1 MSGWWSWRG
10 RSRGGATGGCIS
22 CCGDS
27 NFGFS
32 PDPIF
37 CPVGESMQ
45 CSSSG
50 VDCNG
55 IDVYPSSWSSS
66 NTSVMTISSSGLV
79 TGVSV
84 RQATIS
90 ANLGSV
96 TIYTG
101 QICSNPCP
109 TANPAPSAPATVTP
123 AILLGGSSGTDI
135 TDTTQNVVAGQQ
147 IVLYGKYTLPSG
159 YTFSSQSW
167 TVPGTGST
175 PPTAISNFT
184 VGSDFT
190 SGGPVSLTSSRLSQQ
205 TVTFYFV
212 AAANS
217 QQVTFT
223 LNYVDNQSHN
233 QTATATATFNIAGPS
248 NSGVATQLGQVAINP
263 GPYLQFGST
272 SGSNIGINFTASANQ
287 PAGYSPVFKW
297 VNLISND
304 TVVLNGTQTTSLG
317 TGFDVNPSGG
327 YPSFPNVTANTTN
340 DNPKYQL
347 LPACTEVK
355 RTFDAQTYLMW
366 NASLTNPASI
376 DVPLGSL
383 TWGFS
388 GDAVQNSGTWSLNGT
403 PTKYA
408 AGFTNSSSYPTWTSS
423 HSNGLGPACP

>member
-1 MSGWWSWRG
+1 MGSLRKWPTSSAAGLLFCLLAFAARAQNEPSQIG
-10 RSRGGATGGCIS
+10 R
-22 CCGDS
+22 
-27 NFGFS
+27 
-32 PDPIF
+32 
-37 CPVGESMQ
+37 
-45 CSSSG
+45 
-50 VDCNG
+50 
-55 IDVYPSSWSSS
+55 DVA
-66 NTSVMTISSSGLV
+66 ISSHLQDGEEYQL
-79 TGVSV
+79 SV
-84 RQATIS
+84 
-90 ANLGSV
+90 
-96 TIYTG
+96 
-101 QICSNPCP
+101 
-109 TANPAPSAPATVTP
+109 PS
-123 AILLGGSSGTDI
+123 
-135 TDTTQNVVAGQQ
+135 
-147 IVLYGKYTLPSG
+147 
-159 YTFSSQSW
+159 
-167 TVPGTGST
+167 
-175 PPTAISNFT
+175 
-184 VGSDFT
+184 
-190 SGGPVSLTSSRLSQQ
+190 
-205 TVTFYFV
+205 VTFYFV

-223 LNYVDNQSHN
+223 LNYVDNQSHD

-388 GDAVQNSGTWSLNGT
+388 
-403 PTKYA
+403 
-408 AGFTNSSSYPTWTSS
+408 
-423 HSNGLGPACP
+423 